1 MPTVLI
7 TGANRG
13 LGLEFVRQFAAQE
26 WAVIAVCRHP
36 EKADELQ
43 KLMSKYNR
51 VRIEA
56 LDVGDLASVKILT
69 EKLEDI
75 EIDVLINN
83 AGIFSGGS
91 FSGSATK
98 VDRGQEF
105 GSLDA
110 EAWDKVLRI
119 NTIAPIMMTEA
130 LLPHLLRSEDPKVI
144 NISSKMGSIEE
155 MGSSYI
161 AYRTSKAALNAAMR
175 VISHDLKSKGV
186 IIVNLHPG
194 WVQTDMGGK
203 EAPLKPEDSVKGM
216 IKVITKLT
224 PKDSGTFIGYDGKV
238 IAW

>member
-13 LGLEFVRQFAAQE
+13 LGLEFVRQYAADN
-26 WAVIAVCRHP
+26 WAVIAVCRNP
-36 EKADELQ
+36 SKADELQ
-43 KLMSKYNR
+43 KLMSKHNS

-56 LDVGDLASVKILT
+56 LDTADMASIKTLT
-69 EKLEDI
+69 EKLDDI

-83 AGIFSGGS
+83 AGVFSGGV

-98 VDRGQEF
+98 VDKGQEF

-130 LLPHLLRSEDPKVI
+130 LLPHLQRSKDAKVI
-144 NISSKMGSIEE
+144 NITSKMGSIDE
-155 MGSSYI
+155 MGSGYI

-175 VISHDLKSKGV
+175 VVMHDLKSKGV
-186 IIVNLHPG
+186 TIVNLHPG

-203 EAPLKPEDSVKGM
+203 EAPLQPEASIKGM
-216 IKVITKLT
+216 RKVIAGLT
-224 PKDSGTFIGYDGKV
+224 PKDSGQFIGYDGKV
-238 IAW
+238 IPW

>member
-13 LGLEFVRQFAAQE
+13 LGLEFVRQYAADH

-36 EKADELQ
+36 EKAEELQ
-43 KLMSKYNR
+43 SLMNKHNS

-56 LDVGDLASVKILT
+56 LDAADTKSIQILT
-69 EKLEDI
+69 EKLDDI

-83 AGIFSGGS
+83 AGIFSGGT

-98 VDRGQEF
+98 VDKGQEF
-105 GSLDA
+105 GSFDA
-110 EAWDKVLRI
+110 EAWNKVLRV

-130 LLPHLLRSEDPKVI
+130 LLPHLQRSKDAKVI
-144 NISSKMGSIEE
+144 NITSRMGSIDE
-155 MGSSYI
+155 MGSGYI

-175 VISHDLKSKGV
+175 VIMHDLKAKG
-186 IIVNLHPG
+186 ITIANLHPG

-203 EAPLKPEDSVKGM
+203 EAPLQPEISIKGM
-216 IKVITKLT
+216 RKVIEWLT
-224 PKDSGTFIGYDGKV
+224 LKDSGQFISYDGKS
-238 IAW
+238 IPW